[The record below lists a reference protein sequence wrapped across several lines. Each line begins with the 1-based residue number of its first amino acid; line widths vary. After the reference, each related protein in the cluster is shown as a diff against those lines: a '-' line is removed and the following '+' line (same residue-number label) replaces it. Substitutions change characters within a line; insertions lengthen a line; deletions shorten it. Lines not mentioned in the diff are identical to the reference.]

1 MKAVKWIGIAVGAL
15 VVIVLAAG
23 AYLAATFDPNAYKPM
38 LPENKKSNA
47 SNT

>member
-23 AYLAATFDPNAYKPM
+23 AYLAATFDPTRTSP
-38 LPENKKSNA
+38 
-47 SNT
+47 